1 MSIVHQKSQQIA
13 KKYECKFLHISTDEV
28 YGDLQEKDPAFTE
41 ESLIAPSSP
50 YSASKAASD
59 HLVRAWGKTYNL
71 PFLIT
76 NCSNNYGPYQFPEK
90 LIPVVILA
98 CIQERKIPI
107 YGKGDNIRDWLFVS
121 DHVKAILEVLDK
133 GVVGETYNIG
143 GGNELKNIE
152 IVKMICEIMDKNYV
166 YLCGGME
173 GYKEDDMMKW
183 REEATNLLSKEGIRT
198 LDPTRRWKQHCDY
211 KNKNNVNRI
220 VKMDLQ
226 DISNSTVLLCDMRES
241 EPGKRWGSMAEVA
254 HAHTKNKIIISLL
267 FNGGR

>member
-1 MSIVHQKSQQIA
+1 VIGTFNLLESA

-133 GVVGETYNIG
+133 GVVG
-143 GGNELKNIE
+143 
-152 IVKMICEIMDKNYV
+152 
-166 YLCGGME
+166 
-173 GYKEDDMMKW
+173 
-183 REEATNLLSKEGIRT
+183 
-198 LDPTRRWKQHCDY
+198 
-211 KNKNNVNRI
+211 
-220 VKMDLQ
+220 
-226 DISNSTVLLCDMRES
+226 
-241 EPGKRWGSMAEVA
+241 
-254 HAHTKNKIIISLL
+254 
-267 FNGGR
+267 